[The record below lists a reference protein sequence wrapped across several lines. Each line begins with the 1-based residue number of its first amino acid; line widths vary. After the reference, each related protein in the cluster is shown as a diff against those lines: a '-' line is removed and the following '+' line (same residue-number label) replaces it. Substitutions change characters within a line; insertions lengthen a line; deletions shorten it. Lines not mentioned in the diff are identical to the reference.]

1 MIQLVD
7 LVSTVNLGS
16 AAPLART
23 QEPADRNLFY
33 SRSVQLLAAA
43 GRSGNESLHK
53 FNSVE
58 NLLKLNVGSS

>member
-1 MIQLVD
+1 M
-7 LVSTVNLGS
+7 
-16 AAPLART
+16 RT

-53 FNSVE
+53 FNSEE